1 MMLTNVDAL
10 KGLYVALGG
19 DVADVANLTT
29 TPELLEKIS
38 VVAGA
43 GASELPVVKKA
54 DAGKVLTV
62 NGNGKWAAIMPES
75 ELPAV
80 SGADDGKVLG
90 VVSGAWGK
98 MNAQSGGDP
107 FIATFSGSNGAT
119 CDKTFAEIKAAID
132 AGRAVFASITSSNI
146 DVNPGSL
153 FPVSYYSSEII
164 GFSCYYAYGDDYVMM
179 GGNINSNGL
188 SYFVS
193 YHVNF

>member
-62 NGNGKWAAIMPES
+62 NGNGKWSAGGAT
-75 ELPAV
+75 LPAV
-80 SGADDGKVLG
+80 SATDNGKVL
-90 VVSGAWGK
+90 VVSEGAWVV
-98 MNAQSGGDP
+98 GDVP
-107 FIATFSGSNGAT
+107 TP
-119 CDKTFAEIKAAID
+119 
-132 AGRAVFASITSSNI
+132 ASTT
-146 DVNPGSL
+146 
-153 FPVSYYSSEII
+153 
-164 GFSCYYAYGDDYVMM
+164 
-179 GGNINSNGL
+179 
-188 SYFVS
+188 
-193 YHVNF
+193 

>member
-62 NGNGKWAAIMPES
+62 NGNGKWSAGGAT
-75 ELPAV
+75 LPAV
-80 SGADDGKVLG
+80 SATDNGKVLM
-90 VVSGAWGK
+90 VSDGAWVVD
-98 MNAQSGGDP
+98 NLPA
-107 FIATFSGSNGAT
+107 SNT
-119 CDKTFAEIKAAID
+119 
-132 AGRAVFASITSSNI
+132 
-146 DVNPGSL
+146 
-153 FPVSYYSSEII
+153 
-164 GFSCYYAYGDDYVMM
+164 
-179 GGNINSNGL
+179 
-188 SYFVS
+188 
-193 YHVNF
+193 